1 MGYVWRSMPVRHW
14 DVECTSSKQEAKL
27 WELMLLRGF
36 AFFVVVQMGNE
47 EGIGMARFAL
57 WGFG

>member
-1 MGYVWRSMPVRHW
+1 MGADAP
-14 DVECTSSKQEAKL
+14 EG
-27 WELMLLRGF
+27 LR
-36 AFFVVVQMGNE
+36 FFVVVQIGNE

>member
-1 MGYVWRSMPVRHW
+1 MPVRHW

-36 AFFVVVQMGNE
+36 AFFVVVQIGNE

-57 WGFG
+57 